1 MRILTKLKKI
11 MNDENLFEEDGDN
24 IEENNDD
31 KRERSLENENQQNQA
46 EQHKEEDK
54 QYIIQYI
61 QDYLKVFEDIL
72 NQIDEGIDNSDSY
85 ERTMQIKRSID
96 RLIETLYS
104 QAASE
109 DIDAEF
115 ETTKHTRDKSESM
128 KRVREKRRKQVIE
141 EVLSS
146 MFAQQQKE
154 LMNAKHLSHGHET
167 AKDGDV
173 HEAKEKVKSSIR
185 GVLFSVIAHRM
196 DPRRRAGE
204 TADGNE
210 KQAHIYG
217 REAVGGALGALLKT
231 FLTAVIAVVREIAKP
246 LQKPETSFA
255 KQVEESRNA
264 DSQKGRSV

>member
-1 MRILTKLKKI
+1 
-11 MNDENLFEEDGDN
+11 
-24 IEENNDD
+24 
-31 KRERSLENENQQNQA
+31 
-46 EQHKEEDK
+46 
-54 QYIIQYI
+54 
-61 QDYLKVFEDIL
+61 
-72 NQIDEGIDNSDSY
+72 
-85 ERTMQIKRSID
+85 MQIKRSID

-154 LMNAKHLSHGHET
+154 LINAKQHET

-217 REAVGGALGALLKT
+217 RKAVGEALGALLKT

>member
-1 MRILTKLKKI
+1 
-11 MNDENLFEEDGDN
+11 MNDEELFEEDGDN

-31 KRERSLENENQQNQA
+31 KRERSLENENQLNQE

-54 QYIIQYI
+54 QYVVQYV
-61 QDYLKVFEDIL
+61 QDYLKAFEDIL
-72 NQIDEGIDNSDSY
+72 DQIDEGIDKLDSY

-109 DIDAEF
+109 DIDAEL
-115 ETTKHTRDKSESM
+115 ETTKHTRDKSASM
-128 KRVREKRRKQVIE
+128 KRIREKRRNQVIE
-141 EVLSS
+141 EVLSG
-146 MFAQQQKE
+146 MFAQQQKD
-154 LMNAKHLSHGHET
+154 LMNAKHLGHGHET

-173 HEAKEKVKSSIR
+173 HEAKEKMKSSIK

-217 REAVGGALGALLKT
+217 REAVGGVLGALLKT
-231 FLTAVIAVVREIAKP
+231 FLTVVAAIVHEVVKP
-246 LQKPETSFA
+246 LQHASKQETSFA

-264 DSQKGRSV
+264 DSQKGQSV

>member
-1 MRILTKLKKI
+1 
-11 MNDENLFEEDGDN
+11 MNDEDLFEEDGDN

-31 KRERSLENENQQNQA
+31 KREKSLENENQLE
-46 EQHKEEDK
+46 EQRKE
-54 QYIIQYI
+54 I
-61 QDYLKVFEDIL
+61 QDYLKLFEDIL
-72 NQIDEGIDNSDSY
+72 SQIDEGIDNLDSY

-128 KRVREKRRKQVIE
+128 KRGREKRRKQAIE

-154 LMNAKHLSHGHET
+154 LMNAKHLSHGHE
-167 AKDGDV
+167 AASDGDIQK
-173 HEAKEKVKSSIR
+173 ARMKSSIR

-196 DPRRRAGE
+196 DPRRKAGE
-204 TADGNE
+204 TADDNE

-217 REAVGGALGALLKT
+217 REQL
-231 FLTAVIAVVREIAKP
+231 
-246 LQKPETSFA
+246 
-255 KQVEESRNA
+255 VEL
-264 DSQKGRSV
+264 

>member
-1 MRILTKLKKI
+1 
-11 MNDENLFEEDGDN
+11 MNDKDLFEEDGDN

-31 KRERSLENENQQNQA
+31 KREKSLENENQQNQE

-61 QDYLKVFEDIL
+61 QEYLKAFEDIL

-104 QAASE
+104 QADSE

-154 LMNAKHLSHGHET
+154 LMNAKHEHET
-167 AKDGDV
+167 THDD
-173 HEAKEKVKSSIR
+173 EAKKRVKSSIR

-204 TADGNE
+204 TADDNE
-210 KQAHIYG
+210 KQAHIHG

>member
-1 MRILTKLKKI
+1 
-11 MNDENLFEEDGDN
+11 MNDEDLFEEDGDN

-31 KRERSLENENQQNQA
+31 KREKSLENENQLE
-46 EQHKEEDK
+46 EQRKE
-54 QYIIQYI
+54 I
-61 QDYLKVFEDIL
+61 QDYLKLFEDIL
-72 NQIDEGIDNSDSY
+72 SQIDEGIDNLDSY
-85 ERTMQIKRSID
+85 ERTMQVKRSID

-115 ETTKHTRDKSESM
+115 ETTKHTRDKSESK
-128 KRVREKRRKQVIE
+128 KRVMEKRKKQVME
-141 EVLSS
+141 EILSG

-154 LMNAKHLSHGHET
+154 LMNAKRLNQGHE
-167 AKDGDV
+167 AASDGDIQK
-173 HEAKEKVKSSIR
+173 ARMKSSIR

-204 TADGNE
+204 TADDNE

-231 FLTAVIAVVREIAKP
+231 FLTAVTAVVREIAKP
-246 LQKPETSFA
+246 LQHISKQETSFA

>member
-1 MRILTKLKKI
+1 
-11 MNDENLFEEDGDN
+11 MNDEDLFEEDGGN

-31 KRERSLENENQQNQA
+31 KREKSLENENQQNQE
-46 EQHKEEDK
+46 EQYKEEDK

-61 QDYLKVFEDIL
+61 QDYLKAFEDIL

-128 KRVREKRRKQVIE
+128 KRVREKRRKQAIE

-167 AKDGDV
+167 AHND
-173 HEAKEKVKSSIR
+173 EAKKRVKSSIR

-204 TADGNE
+204 TADDNE
-210 KQAHIYG
+210 KRAHIYG

-231 FLTAVIAVVREIAKP
+231 FLTAVTAVVREIAKP
-246 LQKPETSFA
+246 LQHISKQETSFA

>member
-1 MRILTKLKKI
+1 
-11 MNDENLFEEDGDN
+11 MNDEDLFEKTV
-24 IEENNDD
+24 IIFEEKKNNDD
-31 KRERSLENENQQNQA
+31 ERESLENENQLE
-46 EQHKEEDK
+46 EQRKE
-54 QYIIQYI
+54 I
-61 QDYLKVFEDIL
+61 QDYLKLFEDIL
-72 NQIDEGIDNSDSY
+72 SQIDEGIDNLDSY

-128 KRVREKRRKQVIE
+128 KRVKEKRRKQAIE

-154 LMNAKHLSHGHET
+154 LMNAKHLSHGHE
-167 AKDGDV
+167 AASDGDIQK
-173 HEAKEKVKSSIR
+173 ARMKSSIR

-204 TADGNE
+204 TADDNE

-231 FLTAVIAVVREIAKP
+231 FLTAVTAVVREIAKP
-246 LQKPETSFA
+246 LQHISKQETSFA